1 MNRARQLLAPL
12 FFFVLFL
19 ASFTGSSQ
27 SVTCP
32 VNIGFEGGDFTNWVL
47 TYGSIL
53 QSGSLDL
60 TYSGQRNHEIIPRAN
75 AGFDEYGDFPRSC
88 PNGSGYSIQ
97 IGDKNIGAQAERVSY
112 TFTIP
117 AGQNDY
123 SIIYH
128 YAVVLQNPNHAP
140 YQQPKFQTEV
150 YNVSDGAYVDCPS
163 FEFVAGS
170 FQPGFLPS
178 IAGPDVFYKPW
189 AAVTLDL
196 YGLAGKTIR
205 LDFTSNDCSQGGH
218 FGYAYL
224 DIDEDCASP
233 IKGNI
238 YCGSQDSITLKAPYG
253 FQGYQWYDA
262 TVTTLLGTG
271 MTLTLA
277 PPPPNNTV
285 LAVIVTPYPELGCI
299 DTLYTTI
306 DSRPDLLSLV
316 VKDTV
321 MGCASAGANLMAPGV
336 TAGST
341 PGLRYSY
348 YTDPAATTYIPLP
361 DHITISGKYYINATN
376 SVGCTMTKPVY
387 VKIAGLPNLVITNT
401 VSGCSPPGVNLTAAS
416 VTAGSDTLLQ
426 YSYWQDAANTT
437 VVPNPASITT
447 DGIYFIRGESGPGCG
462 VTKPVQ
468 VKIAKMDVKDP
479 TACGEVNLSD
489 VMAALSEPGFNYTY
503 WTDAAMTIPIANPQS
518 ITITGTYYVRG
529 THASGCSIEKPVLV
543 KVKTNPSF
551 TIIDPPAVDY
561 PTTVNLNNTIN
572 ASGNY
577 QFSFWKDRFATD
589 KVFRPE
595 AIIAGGTYYAKAA
608 SGDGCTLI
616 KPINVIVIPPPLP
629 KVVAPNAFSP
639 NGDGVNET
647 FKMEVKGIVKLNSIT
662 IYNRWGHPVFW
673 TKNINTPWDGRMNG
687 KTLPVGT
694 YYWTFDG
701 IDTYRG
707 QKVLSSG
714 SITLLK

>member
-1 MNRARQLLAPL
+1 MNWA
-12 FFFVLFL
+12 
-19 ASFTGSSQ
+19 
-27 SVTCP
+27 
-32 VNIGFEGGDFTNWVL
+32 L
-47 TYGSIL
+47 TYGSIT
-53 QSGSLDL
+53 QSGQIDL
-60 TYSGQRNHEIIPRAN
+60 PFSGQRNHELIPRAT
-75 AGFDEYGDFPRSC
+75 AGYDEYGDFPRSC

-117 AGQNDY
+117 PGQNDY

-128 YAVVLQNPNHAP
+128 YAVVLQNPNHSP

-150 YNVSDGAYVDCPS
+150 YNETDGAYVDCPS

-178 IAGPDVFYKPW
+178 VAGPDVFYKPW

-196 YGLAGKTIR
+196 FGLAGKTIR
-205 LDFTSNDCSQGGH
+205 LDFTANDCSQGGH

-262 TVTTLLGTG
+262 SLTTLLGTG

-285 LAVIVTPYPELGCI
+285 VAVIVTPYPELGCV

-306 DSRPDLLSLV
+306 DSRPDLLTLV
-316 VKDTV
+316 VKDTIL
-321 MGCASAGANLMAPGV
+321 GCANAGANLMVPNV

-341 PGLRYSY
+341 PGLKFGYYS
-348 YTDPAATTYIPLP
+348 DPTATTYIPQP
-361 DHITISGKYYINATN
+361 DRITTSGKYYINATN

-387 VKIAGLPNLVITNT
+387 VKITALPNLVVQTT
-401 VSGCSPPGVNLTAAS
+401 VSGCSPPGVDLTLPS
-416 VTAGSDTLLQ
+416 VTAGSDNQLQ
-426 YSYWQDAANTT
+426 FSYWQDAGGTT
-437 VVPNPASITT
+437 ALTNPSSVNT
-447 DGIYFIRGESGPGCG
+447 DGTYYIRGEVGPGCG
-462 VTKPVQ
+462 TSKPVL

-489 VMAALSEPGFNYTY
+489 VMAALGEPGFTYSY
-503 WTDAAMTIPIANPQS
+503 WTDAAMTTPLANPQS
-518 ITITGTYYVRG
+518 VTTSATYYVRG
-529 THASGCSIEKPVLV
+529 THSSGCIIEKPVLV
-543 KVKTNPSF
+543 KVKTIPVY

-561 PTTVNLNNTIN
+561 PATVNLNNAIN

-577 QFSFWKDRFATD
+577 QFSFWKDRFATE

-595 AIIAGGTYYAKAA
+595 AIIAAGTYYAKAT
-608 SGDGCTLI
+608 SGDGCSLV
-616 KPINVIVIPPPLP
+616 KPIRVMVIPPPLP
-629 KVVAPNAFSP
+629 QVIAPNAFSP

-647 FKMEVKGIVKLNSIT
+647 FKMEVKGVVKLNRIA
-662 IYNRWGHPVFW
+662 IFNRWGHQVFW
-673 TKNINTPWDGRMNG
+673 TKNINTSWDGKIDG

-701 IDTYRG
+701 TDTYRG
-707 QKVLSSG
+707 QKVLASG